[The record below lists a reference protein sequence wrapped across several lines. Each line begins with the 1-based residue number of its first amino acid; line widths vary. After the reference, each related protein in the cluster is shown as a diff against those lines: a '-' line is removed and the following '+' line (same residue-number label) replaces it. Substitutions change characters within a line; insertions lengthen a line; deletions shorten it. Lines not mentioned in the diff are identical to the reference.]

1 MQPLSEAWRLKA
13 KLSREAMLQVPGL
26 GPRGSFVPIEAH
38 VPREERRTKEESA
51 VMLVNMKKPDCEV
64 MEENQDERGIDGD

>member
-26 GPRGSFVPIEAH
+26 GPRGSFVPIQ
-38 VPREERRTKEESA
+38 RGT
-51 VMLVNMKKPDCEV
+51 
-64 MEENQDERGIDGD
+64 ENEGGVCCYVVEHEKTRL